1 MSRSDKQ
8 IEASKKNG
16 KRGHGPITATGK
28 SKSSQNAK
36 SHGLT
41 GSIDPNEQ
49 EAQQLAD
56 LEAKLRA
63 RYSVDFAQKDELFR
77 IILSSQLRMIRAYE
91 LLDVYAVRLLRDAS
105 DGDEMLGLANPLQKA
120 LETLRHKLG
129 TGEAPLIGR
138 QDYLLGKSYLL
149 IKNRELLKTKLR
161 KLADY
166 AQRYRGQRDR
176 ALTRLERLEAEHFI
190 WLAAGRL

>member
-1 MSRSDKQ
+1 MARSDKQ

-16 KRGHGPITATGK
+16 RRGHGPITAAGK

-63 RYSVDFAQKDELFR
+63 RYSVDFAQKDELFS
-77 IILSSQLRMIRAYE
+77 IILSSQLRMLRTYQ
-91 LLDVYAVRLLRDAS
+91 LLDVYAARLLRGAS
-105 DGDEMLGLANPLQKA
+105 DGDEMLGIANPLHMA
-120 LETLRHKLG
+120 METLRHKLG
-129 TGEAPLIGR
+129 TGEAPRSSR
-138 QDYLLGKSYLL
+138 QDYLLGQSYLL
-149 IKNRELLKTKLR
+149 IKNREMLKTKLT

-176 ALTRLERLEAEHFI
+176 ALIRLERLEAEHFSD
-190 WLAAGRL
+190 APSSA

>member
-1 MSRSDKQ
+1 MARSDKQ

-16 KRGHGPITATGK
+16 RRGHGPITAAGK

-49 EAQQLAD
+49 EAEQLAD

-63 RYSVDFAQKDELFR
+63 RYSVNFTQKDELFN
-77 IILSSQLRMIRAYE
+77 IILSSQLRMLRTYQ
-91 LLDVYAVRLLRDAS
+91 LLDVYAARLLRGAS
-105 DGDEMLGLANPLQKA
+105 DGDEMLGIANPLHMA
-120 LETLRHKLG
+120 METLRHKLG
-129 TGEAPLIGR
+129 TGEAPRIRR
-138 QDYLLGKSYLL
+138 QDYLLGQSYLL
-149 IKNRELLKTKLR
+149 IKNREMLKTKLT

-176 ALTRLERLEAEHFI
+176 ALIRLERLEAEHFSD
-190 WLAAGRL
+190 APSSA